1 MSVVDSDNSEGKPL
15 NELVGLTFEQ
25 AMGYLNLPRTICE
38 YEGKKIE
45 TNIGR
50 YGPYVKWNNSFVS
63 LPAEHDLLTVEEEVA
78 VALVIDGI
86 VNKSTKLGRGV
97 LLDFG
102 KVDGGT
108 LTVREGRFGVYL
120 NWKKVNAKLPKEYTD
135 DPTGIS
141 KEEAWAAIEE
151 KAAAGTAK
159 GRAKKKAATA
169 AKGKG
174 KGKTEK
180 PGMEL
185 NIDPT
190 TTTTTHPI
198 LTRSFARRS

>member
-1 MSVVDSDNSEGKPL
+1 M
-15 NELVGLTFEQ
+15 
-25 AMGYLNLPRTICE
+25 
-38 YEGKKIE
+38 
-45 TNIGR
+45 
-50 YGPYVKWNNSFVS
+50 
-63 LPAEHDLLTVEEEVA
+63 LTVEEEVA

-141 KEEAWAAIEE
+141 KDEAWAAIEE

-159 GRAKKKAATA
+159 GRAKKKVATA

-174 KGKTEK
+174 KGKTKK

-185 NIDPT
+185 NIDTT